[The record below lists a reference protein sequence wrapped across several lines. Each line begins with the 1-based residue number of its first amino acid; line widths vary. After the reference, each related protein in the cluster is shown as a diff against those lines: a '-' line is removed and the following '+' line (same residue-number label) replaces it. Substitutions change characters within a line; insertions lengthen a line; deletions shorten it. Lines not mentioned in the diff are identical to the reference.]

1 MRVNKIIKYPMRLL
15 LLFFENLGP
24 FGIKVATAQ
33 VLFLLSEHIG
43 SNSVRQKIY
52 RFKHETVLGYLE
64 KEFASQIKTNAEIAS
79 KERITPATPF
89 RIWQCWW
96 QGSDHLSGITK
107 LCTNS
112 VRVNSRKIEIVFI
125 TLDNYADYIQLPEH
139 VIEKVNNGTI
149 SLTFFSDIL
158 RVNLLKK
165 YGGLWI
171 DATVLLTDK
180 IMDEIITRDFITC
193 PEKNDDLYFVS
204 KYKWNTSILGGKVN
218 LPIFSFVANM
228 FNDYWAK
235 ENKIIDYYLFDYLI
249 ALGYRNVPKI
259 REEIDSHPFI
269 NPQKHKLQNLLNK
282 PYSENEWRQVT
293 SDTSMFKLSRKVDY
307 DSIVS
312 GKKTFYQVLLERF
325 EA

>member
-107 LCTNS
+107 LCVS
-112 VRVNSRKIEIVFI
+112 V
-125 TLDNYADYIQLPEH
+125 
-139 VIEKVNNGTI
+139 
-149 SLTFFSDIL
+149 
-158 RVNLLKK
+158 
-165 YGGLWI
+165 
-171 DATVLLTDK
+171 
-180 IMDEIITRDFITC
+180 
-193 PEKNDDLYFVS
+193 
-204 KYKWNTSILGGKVN
+204 
-218 LPIFSFVANM
+218 
-228 FNDYWAK
+228 
-235 ENKIIDYYLFDYLI
+235 
-249 ALGYRNVPKI
+249 
-259 REEIDSHPFI
+259 
-269 NPQKHKLQNLLNK
+269 QN
-282 PYSENEWRQVT
+282 
-293 SDTSMFKLSRKVDY
+293 
-307 DSIVS
+307 
-312 GKKTFYQVLLERF
+312 
-325 EA
+325 